1 MKTGIAKVIHWV
13 GFIIFCFML
22 FVSALDESK
31 DEVFIHLTASS
42 IPLVLAIVVRY
53 IITREFKV
61 MPFGKQQS

>member
-1 MKTGIAKVIHWV
+1 LKIGIAKVIHWI

-22 FVSALDESK
+22 FASALDESK

-42 IPLVLAIVVRY
+42 IPLVLAIVIRY

-61 MPFGKQQS
+61 MPFSK